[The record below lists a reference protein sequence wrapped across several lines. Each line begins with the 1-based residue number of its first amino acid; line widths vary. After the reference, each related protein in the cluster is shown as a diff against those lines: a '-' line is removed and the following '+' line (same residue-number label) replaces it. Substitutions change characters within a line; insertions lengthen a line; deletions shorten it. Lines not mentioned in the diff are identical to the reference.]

1 MLYTLLANVPIALF
15 HSFCELFFILYPFLL
30 IFSQL
35 ISRPP
40 SHLIGPIFDRANSLL
55 WLVKNVLVTGC
66 LCCCVFC
73 PRRRAIVEARPHN
86 DGQSWSWSWYDHV
99 VKLRRVLKE
108 STCHATTGKSTTTC
122 CVTSLLMSARSSTVY
137 RSITCGFVGNSP
149 GRQLISKG
157 WKVLNTIL
165 LCYVLCRTAQTYDII
180 TKVCGPLFTV
190 HVTKKIPYR
199 GVNEW
204 PPERRWRVKRRRG
217 RGDGASCLV
226 GVCPHGDPLRGRQLA
241 TNNSSPPF
249 LEDSANTATR
259 LTTLPGDCKR
269 GVVEPTVELYVIF

>member
-15 HSFCELFFILYPFLL
+15 SKFLWTFFILYPFLL

-40 SHLIGPIFDRANSLL
+40 SHLIGPVFDRANSLL
-55 WLVKNVLVTGC
+55 WLLKNVLVTGC
-66 LCCCVFC
+66 LCCCAFC

-86 DGQSWSWSWYDHV
+86 DGQSWSWSWYEHV
-99 VKLRRVLKE
+99 VKLRRVLRKVLVMQRPG
-108 STCHATTGKSTTTC
+108 SQRRRVVWRHCWCPPGRVPFTDPLRAVLSDVMC
-122 CVTSLLMSARSSTVY
+122 
-137 RSITCGFVGNSP
+137 GNSP
-149 GRQLISKG
+149 GRQLISKR

-165 LCYVLCRTAQTYDII
+165 LCYVLCHTSQTYDII
-180 TKVCGPLFTV
+180 TTVCGPFFTP
-190 HVTKKIPYR
+190 HVTKKIPHR
-199 GVNEW
+199 EVNEW
-204 PPERRWRVKRRRG
+204 PPERRWRVKRRG

-259 LTTLPGDCKR
+259 LTTLPGDC
-269 GVVEPTVELYVIF
+269 

>member
-1 MLYTLLANVPIALF
+1 MYLLHFFTVFVN
-15 HSFCELFFILYPFLL
+15 FFILYSFLL

-66 LCCCVFC
+66 LCCCAFC

-122 CVTSLLMSARSSTVY
+122 CVTSLLMSAQSSTVY
-137 RSITCGFVGNSP
+137 RSITCGFVWCNVRKFSWTSVNFEKVKSFEHNIALLRFVSYGPNLWYHNNSLWP
-149 GRQLISKG
+149 PFYCAR
-157 WKVLNTIL
+157 
-165 LCYVLCRTAQTYDII
+165 Y
-180 TKVCGPLFTV
+180 
-190 HVTKKIPYR
+190 KKRPHR